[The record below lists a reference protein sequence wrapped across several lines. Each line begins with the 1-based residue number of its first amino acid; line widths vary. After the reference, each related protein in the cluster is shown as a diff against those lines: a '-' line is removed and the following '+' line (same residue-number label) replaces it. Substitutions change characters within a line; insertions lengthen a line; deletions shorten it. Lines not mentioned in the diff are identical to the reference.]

1 MNGPFSLC
9 EGCIQQRFVMGWSL
23 DDEAWASC
31 LAQHL
36 ALLEKSDELTE
47 EEGRSLATLSDSLFA
62 LQGHLSDDR
71 REAAWKGVAEGV
83 MMCQGVQGAVTLA
96 RYMVSEY
103 EPGDPTAAEALQA
116 ILKRAAQ
123 QADLLKAWEVALL
136 LNAAARSAK
145 AREPLEEAGA
155 EASLVLMTLAS
166 RLAEHLRGDQAGL
179 HLGKKQLLKLGM
191 RFLMMSGYGSKCRNI
206 TNSDPFLVGGTAPL
220 APFGCRDTGDA
231 MRTTEDEALD
241 YSEEEPAPRSVVRRR
256 GFRGSTKALSHDEE
270 DLHHSLGPGNLWVQC
285 SERGSSAPGAL
296 YLFKCDPENGR
307 GFLVCLRSKHQDYSD
322 NFEDD
327 SMQESRATSQHSS
340 RGASLSERRGNAPSL
355 ETQALFSELCDE
367 QKVKMRKTRGV
378 TRKDV
383 YELGDISKF
392 LDGQAKAQVAGL
404 IGKETYEF
412 GDISRE
418 IARRA
423 KEADDL
429 LLLLRAVITMGVG
442 LTPVAHLLPMQVL
455 LNLRLGSNSE
465 VAFDPS
471 ELDRRSKEALL
482 GKGTELRNSKVENG
496 NEDYVLGDL
505 TRKQLQQSLRSITGK
520 DNYEFGDI
528 SRSLLRRLQQGS

>member
-270 DLHHSLGPGNLWVQC
+270 D
-285 SERGSSAPGAL
+285 
-296 YLFKCDPENGR
+296 
-307 GFLVCLRSKHQDYSD
+307 YSD

-455 LNLRLGSNSE
+455 LNLYGSSVELELGQRVSARLT
-465 VAFDPS
+465 AALAK